1 MKILSF
7 SPGHTAQTVELKTP
21 GGEGV
26 FYWIDIERS
35 DSDWHER
42 VRPWLST
49 RLDERHI
56 HDSLNATHPPF
67 YDGTDDYDMLI
78 VRAPGTDNSP
88 EALSTGSVALF
99 IAPGVVISIRPPAD
113 PVFRRPRQR
122 FLSGERKSPSSVAML
137 LYLLLDEVTDGLM
150 QYRLIIGNR
159 LTSWQDELLDG
170 QESFSDWKRLV
181 RLRGQLRRLEMTVE
195 GQLDALEE
203 WRNQTSLALEQQLQV
218 RFRDLDE
225 HLKRVLN
232 TMVLAQHDI
241 DGLLNIHFSAVTQNT
256 NDILKF
262 LAVVSAVFLPLNL
275 LAGFFG
281 MNFRYLPWLDSS
293 LAPWVTMGVML
304 GVVAALLVLFR
315 RRRWL

>member
-21 GGEGV
+21 GGEDV

-99 IAPGVVISIRPPAD
+99 IAPGVVISIRPHQPSNTMPMYIVIAQLIAISRAVGID
-113 PVFRRPRQR
+113 ER
-122 FLSGERKSPSSVAML
+122 FSIAIK
-137 LYLLLDEVTDGLM
+137 
-150 QYRLIIGNR
+150 R
-159 LTSWQDELLDG
+159 LTTCGWPGYPSPIPA
-170 QESFSDWKRLV
+170 RP
-181 RLRGQLRRLEMTVE
+181 
-195 GQLDALEE
+195 
-203 WRNQTSLALEQQLQV
+203 
-218 RFRDLDE
+218 
-225 HLKRVLN
+225 
-232 TMVLAQHDI
+232 I
-241 DGLLNIHFSAVTQNT
+241 T
-256 NDILKF
+256 NPIP
-262 LAVVSAVFLPLNL
+262 ANMPS
-275 LAGFFG
+275 
-281 MNFRYLPWLDSS
+281 
-293 LAPWVTMGVML
+293 
-304 GVVAALLVLFR
+304 
-315 RRRWL
+315 